1 MRDSSAGHPTLISA
15 VARKLTPAVARKFR
29 SATVGRKF
37 RSATVARKFRSTT
50 GAPARAP
57 GQSSAPTAT
66 NDVPPPALYGSADP
80 AEPRRRHARLIS
92 GQNPP
97 NGKGKRELAPV

>member
-29 SATVGRKF
+29 SATVG
-37 RSATVARKFRSTT
+37 RKFRSTT

-97 NGKGKRELAPV
+97 NGKGKRELVPV